1 MTHGDPTGQRTRL
14 RSYWSN
20 QHTGIV
26 DDVVA
31 ELKMEPRLWGTILFG
46 D

>member
-1 MTHGDPTGQRTRL
+1 VTFGDPADQRTRL

-26 DDVVA
+26 DDAVD
-31 ELKMEPRLWGTILFG
+31 ELMMRPAYWGEIQFTR
-46 D
+46 